1 MRTLIVGGGAIGQFF
16 AAHLAQAAHEV
27 VVLARAREAEALNAA
42 GVSLHCGGRMQ
53 QFAVAAVTS
62 QGDPL
67 LDGSFELVI
76 VAVKA
81 YSTGEA
87 GALIAALQSCR
98 SASVLTVQNGVGNE
112 EQLAQALG
120 ADRIV
125 AGALTVAVD
134 RVDTAIVAA
143 TSRGGL
149 SVAPMGGGS
158 HNWLIAALSAGG
170 LTVQASPDWRSLKWS
185 KLCINI
191 LGNAVCAAL
200 DWLPSQVYSDR
211 TAFAFE
217 RACLLETLAVMNALG
232 IRPMNLI
239 DYPAAVLARAASMLP
254 PSVLRLTLSGRVSG
268 ARGGKLPSLLADLRA
283 RRPRSEVT
291 ALNGAVASHA
301 AAAGAAAPSNERISS
316 VVAGIA
322 SGRLR
327 WDDYRGK
334 PQAL

>member
-1 MRTLIVGGGAIGQFF
+1 VRTLIVGGGAIGQFF
-16 AAHLAQAAHEV
+16 AARLAQAAQDV
-27 VVLARAREAEALNAA
+27 VVLARPREAEALNAQ
-42 GVSLHCGGRMQ
+42 GVSLICGGRELT
-53 QFAVAAVTS
+53 FRVSAAAS
-62 QGDPL
+62 NSDPL
-67 LDGSFELVI
+67 LDGSFELVV

-87 GALIAALQSCR
+87 GALIAGLESCR
-98 SASVLTVQNGVGNE
+98 AASVLTVQNGVGNE
-112 EQLAQALG
+112 EELSKALG

-134 RVDTAIVAA
+134 RVDTTVVAA
-143 TSRGGL
+143 TARGGL
-149 SVAPMGGGS
+149 CLAPMGGGS

-170 LTVQASPDWRSLKWS
+170 LVVQASSGWRSLKWS

-200 DWLPSQVYSDR
+200 DWMPSQVYADPA
-211 TAFAFE
+211 AFAFE
-217 RACLLETLAVMNALG
+217 RACLLETLAVMTTLG

-239 DYPAAVLARAASMLP
+239 DYPAAVLARAVKVLP
-254 PSVLRLTLSGRVSG
+254 PPVLRMTLSGRVSR
-268 ARGGKLPSLLADLRA
+268 ARGDKLPSLLADLRA

-301 AAAGAAAPSNERISS
+301 LSAGATAPSNERISS